1 MGINNYTSDI
11 LTIGIAGHY
20 NNGTNAHTG
29 IIRDA
34 SSKDWYIFQGYVPEL
49 DSNNVVNVA
58 DASFQT
64 ANLNVSYLKGSNV
77 IANGVNLGTYV
88 QTAYSQANTATNNA
102 ASASSYAN
110 TGINNAASASSYA
123 NTGINNAASAS
134 SYANTGINNAA
145 SASLYANTGINNAAS
160 ASLYANTGINN
171 AASASSYANTGIN
184 NAASASSYA
193 NTGINNAASASSYA
207 NSGITLAQA
216 AYGRANTSS
225 NTFNG
230 TTGSAAPTA
239 SGVVTFTSGNGIT
252 VSGSGSTLT
261 ISSSQD
267 LQSNA
272 SPTFASISIAQSGST
287 LGYRTSNTYTT
298 SSTAQVA
305 VDSFSSTTYRSA
317 KYIVQLTSSTSY
329 HVIELLVVHNGTT
342 PSLVQYAEAFTGSSL
357 GTFDASIT
365 TGVLNLLCTP
375 TNAVTTVRV
384 LRDTM
389 NV

>member
-1 MGINNYTSDI
+1 LGVGNYSSDV
-11 LTIGIAGHY
+11 LDIGFVGHY
-20 NNGTNAHTG
+20 NDSANAHTG
-29 IIRDA
+29 LIRDPNL
-34 SSKDWYIFQGYVPEL
+34 KEYIFFQGYTPEI
-49 DSNNVVNVA
+49 SGNNLINISDPSLKYANVY
-58 DASFQT
+58 ASYF
-64 ANLNVSYLKGSNV
+64 KGNV

-88 QTAYSQANTATNNA
+88 QTAYNQANTATNNA

-134 SYANTGINNAA
+134 
-145 SASLYANTGINNAAS
+145 L
-160 ASLYANTGINN
+160 
-171 AASASSYANTGIN
+171 
-184 NAASASSYA
+184 
-193 NTGINNAASASSYA
+193 YA

-230 TTGSAAPTA
+230 TTGSATPTA

-261 ISSSQD
+261 ISSPQD

-272 SPTFASISIAQSGST
+272 SPTFTGLSFAQGGST

-305 VDSFSSTTYRSA
+305 IDSFSSTTYRSA